1 MKTFQD
7 GNQSIR
13 LYIMISLQKRH
24 DCLSERL
31 TFFPA
36 MGSTKSETK
45 HSPRLQGNTQTQ
57 TNCYNPPPTLGLITK
72 IKLREVACTYKI
84 LGEPGVGKPGVGKPC
99 VGVPGVGENGVGE
112 PGVVVGEGR
121 TSFFYLNLKNQIKVI
136 ENLKI
141 FCYCTVIK
149 NFEIYK

>member
-1 MKTFQD
+1 MK
-7 GNQSIR
+7 QSI
-13 LYIMISLQKRH
+13 LQDYKVTHRH
-24 DCLSERL
+24 
-31 TFFPA
+31 
-36 MGSTKSETK
+36 
-45 HSPRLQGNTQTQ
+45 TQTQ

-99 VGVPGVGENGVGE
+99 VGEPCVGEPRVGEPDESVPGVGENGVGE

-149 NFEIYK
+149 NVEK